1 MSLGI
6 VFPGQGSQTV
16 GMLTDVAAE
25 FPLVRELF
33 EQAGETIG
41 VPLWQ
46 IVSEGPEE
54 LLAPTEVTQPA
65 LLTAGVALWVLW
77 QSQGGRTPAFMA
89 GHSLGEY
96 SALVCADAIEFTDAV
111 RLVNQRGKFM
121 REAVPQGEG
130 AMAAI
135 LGLDEADVI
144 SCCAKVPG
152 IVSPANFN
160 APGQI
165 VIAGTAE
172 SVQAAV
178 ENCQNAGARRAVLLN
193 VSGPFHC
200 ALMKPAEDGFARV
213 LRDVPIRMPSIP
225 VVHNVDGKV
234 AVDEADVRNKLLAQL
249 AEPVQWIAC
258 VKTMLAAGVD
268 SMIECGP
275 GKVLAG
281 LLKRIDR
288 SVSVINLGTLD
299 GPNQALSKDLPA
311 GESDG
316 ALGGE

>member
-1 MSLGI
+1 
-6 VFPGQGSQTV
+6 
-16 GMLTDVAAE
+16 
-25 FPLVRELF
+25 
-33 EQAGETIG
+33 
-41 VPLWQ
+41 
-46 IVSEGPEE
+46 
-54 LLAPTEVTQPA
+54 
-65 LLTAGVALWVLW
+65 
-77 QSQGGRTPAFMA
+77 
-89 GHSLGEY
+89 
-96 SALVCADAIEFTDAV
+96 
-111 RLVNQRGKFM
+111 M

-135 LGLDEADVI
+135 LGLDEGAVI
-144 SCCAKVPG
+144 SCCAEVPG

-200 ALMKPAEDGFARV
+200 ALMKPAEDDFAAV
-213 LRDVPIRMPSIP
+213 LKDVQIRMPSIP

-249 AEPVQWIAC
+249 AEPVQWITC
-258 VKTMLAAGVD
+258 VKTMMAEGVD

-281 LLKRIDR
+281 LFKRIDR
-288 SVSVINLGTLD
+288 SVSVVNLGTLD
-299 GPNQALSKDLPA
+299 GLNQALSKDVLA
-311 GESDG
+311 GKNDRASDG
-316 ALGGE
+316 E

>member
-6 VFPGQGSQTV
+6 VFPGQGSQSV
-16 GMLTDVAAE
+16 GMLTDIAAE
-25 FPLVRELF
+25 FPSIQAHF
-33 EQAGETIG
+33 EEAGESIDE
-41 VPLWQ
+41 PLWQ
-46 IVSEGPEE
+46 IVREGPEE
-54 LLAPTEVTQPA
+54 LLARTEVTQPA
-65 LLTAGVALWVLW
+65 LLTAAVALWALW
-77 QSQGGRTPAFMA
+77 ESKGGQAPSILA

-96 SALVCADAIEFTDAV
+96 SALVCAGSIEFIDAV

-121 REAVPQGEG
+121 TEAVPRGEG

-135 LGLDEADVI
+135 LGLDEADVVT
-144 SCCAKVPG
+144 CCSEVSG

-172 SVQAAV
+172 AVQIAV

-200 ALMKPAEDGFARV
+200 ALMKPAEKDFAAV
-213 LRDVPIRMPSIP
+213 LGEVKIRMPSIP

-234 AVDEADVRNKLLAQL
+234 AVDEEDVRNKLIAQL
-249 AEPVQWIAC
+249 AQPVQWIKC
-258 VKTMLAAGVD
+258 VTTMMNEGVD
-268 SMIECGP
+268 SVVECGP

-281 LLKRIDR
+281 LFKRIDR
-288 SVSVINLGTLD
+288 SVPVANLGTLD
-299 GPNQALSKDLPA
+299 GVNQALSSQIRINL
-311 GESDG
+311 
-316 ALGGE
+316 